1 VNEGEDEGQEDESRA
16 LDAFAF
22 VDEVQ
27 AIARTGLHFSENPFD
42 RERYA
47 RLLDASL
54 REYETRTSLGST
66 AIRGRFESE
75 IGYVT
80 AKVGADAAVFD
91 DEDRILLAHRADDGK
106 WGLIAGW
113 VDPNET
119 PAGTVVREL
128 AEEAGLEAR
137 VERLVGVFFR
147 EAHAGEHPHGTVS
160 IVYLCSITG
169 GTLRPQL
176 HEVTELA
183 FRRIDD
189 LTSDEWHHHHEL
201 LARAALD
208 ARWRM
213 RGGL

>member
-1 VNEGEDEGQEDESRA
+1 MNEGESADDESRN

-42 RERYA
+42 RERYE
-47 RLLDASL
+47 RLLEASL
-54 REYETRTSLGST
+54 RAYDAST
-66 AIRGRFESE
+66 TLEPSAIRDRFESE

-80 AKVGADAAVFD
+80 VKVGADAAVFD
-91 DEDRILLAHRADDGK
+91 EQDRILLAHRADDGK

-113 VDPNET
+113 VDPNES

-128 AEEAGLEAR
+128 AEEAGVQAR
-137 VERLVGVFFR
+137 VDRLVGVFFR

-183 FRRIDD
+183 WRSIDD
-189 LTSDEWHHHHEL
+189 LQSGEWHHHHEL
-201 LARAALD
+201 LARAARD
-208 ARWRM
+208 AHWRL
-213 RGGL
+213 RAGL

>member
-1 VNEGEDEGQEDESRA
+1 VNEGESADDESRNV
-16 LDAFAF
+16 DVFAF

-27 AIARTGLHFSENPFD
+27 TIARTGLHFSENPFD
-42 RERYA
+42 RERYK
-47 RLLDASL
+47 RLLEASL
-54 REYETRTSLGST
+54 RVYDAST
-66 AIRGRFESE
+66 TLEPSAIRDRFESE

-91 DEDRILLAHRADDGK
+91 EQDRILLAHRADDGK

-113 VDPNET
+113 VDPNES

-128 AEEAGLEAR
+128 AEEAGVQAR
-137 VERLVGVFFR
+137 VDRLVGVFFR

-183 FRRIDD
+183 WRSIDD
-189 LTSDEWHHHHEL
+189 LQSGEWHHHHEL
-201 LARAALD
+201 LARAARD
-208 ARWRM
+208 AHWRV
-213 RGGL
+213 RAGL